1 MNDWHGSDGDFTII
15 IPTLNEGQNIVPLLD
30 ALSKIYH
37 SARMLVVDDSS
48 VDGTPEK
55 VEAYSETSQRVS
67 LIKRKPSDRGL
78 TASIMDGIFLT
89 TTPCFVVLDADF
101 QHPPEAVGRI
111 MEGVLKGSDIAIGVR
126 KDKSGLQFARK
137 ISSWG
142 AHNMASAYLKVMRK
156 ARSKDNMSG
165 FFGGRTDLCREI
177 IVKKESRFQR
187 QGFKALFD
195 LLKFA
200 PKDVRITEIKYDFG
214 ERRDGTSKLT
224 SNVVISIMRQCGLG
238 GKALAALTTFFL
250 LTMLGRF
257 VSALILGLFSTMLF
271 LELTGEAWSDMI
283 IFPIVISFLLAVG
296 YVVIA
301 NEFLSG
307 RRRAVGITRGLQIVA
322 TSFSGYLLNMGLLY
336 TVATEMPS
344 FQILPTFLGFGIAV
358 GWDTMGSSMRATEGS
373 ESE

>member
-1 MNDWHGSDGDFTII
+1 MSDWHGSDGDFTII
-15 IPTLNEGQNIVPLLD
+15 MPTLNEVQNIVPLLD
-30 ALSKIYH
+30 ALSKIYP

-55 VEAYSETSQRVS
+55 VETYAEKSQRVS

-89 TTPCFVVLDADF
+89 ATPYFVVLDADF
-101 QHPPEAVGRI
+101 QHPPEAVSRI
-111 MEGVLKGSDIAIGVR
+111 MEGVLDGNDLVIGVR

-137 ISSWG
+137 ISSWS
-142 AHNMASAYLKVMRK
+142 AHKMASAYLR
-156 ARSKDNMSG
+156 ARRQPWSRDNMSG
-165 FFGGRTDLCREI
+165 FFGGKTDLCRRI
-177 IVKKESRFQR
+177 IVEDELRFQR
-187 QGFKALFD
+187 HGFKALFD

-200 PKDVRITEIKYDFG
+200 PKDTKIMEVEYDFG
-214 ERRDGTSKLT
+214 ERKEGTSKLT
-224 SNVVISIMRQCGLG
+224 SKVVISIMRQCGLG

-257 VSALILGLFSTMLF
+257 VAALLLGLLSTLLF
-271 LELTGEAWSDMI
+271 LGLTGEVWSNMI

-307 RRRAVGITRGLQIVA
+307 RRRTVGITRGLQIVA
-322 TSFSGYLLNMGLLY
+322 TSFSGYLLNMGLFY
-336 TVATEMPS
+336 IVATEMPS

-358 GWDTMGSSMRATEGS
+358 GWDTIGSSIPND
-373 ESE
+373 